1 MAYKI
6 TLDKEKLKGE
16 LTDLEYDVCINHGT
30 ERPFQ
35 NEFHDSKAE
44 GIYSCKCCGTPLFSS
59 EAKFDSGTG
68 WPSYFQPINKED
80 IEEIADDSLGMR
92 RVEVRCGQCGSHLG
106 HVFPDGPAPTYQ
118 RYCINSASLNFTAK

>member
-6 TLDKEKLKGE
+6 QLDKDKLKE
-16 LTDLEYDVCINHGT
+16 TLTPLEYEVCINHGT
-30 ERPFQ
+30 ERSFS

-44 GIYSCKCCGTPLFSS
+44 GTYTCKCCDTALFSS
-59 EAKFDSGTG
+59 ESKFDSGTG
-68 WPSYFQPINKED
+68 WPSFFAPIQTED

-92 RVEVRCGQCGSHLG
+92 RVEVCCNSCGSHLG

-118 RYCINSASLNFTAK
+118 RYCINSVSLTFKAK